1 MENMFF
7 FFDALKWL
15 CTAFQLY
22 VSHDCGYILTQCCF
36 FEKYFF
42 LFDTFPNTCSLP
54 PWLQNHKAPCDA
66 QFEQNALEIPAR
78 RPHQNKW
85 KKWQLPKWEVKIN
98 GYFFLF
104 LSPLDCPLPHSAQG
118 PLISPHGSS
127 HKRPERLREIRR
139 AGMLTSSLV
148 ATTMTMMMIGWKASS
163 FATCNS
169 HLIVIE
175 VAINHR
181 YHVSWWSYTVI
192 VTWRF
197 ISQ

>member
-1 MENMFF
+1 MAVYCISIVCVTWLWVHPYTMLFF
-7 FFDALKWL
+7 WK
-15 CTAFQLY
+15 
-22 VSHDCGYILTQCCF
+22 IL
-36 FEKYFF
+36 F
-42 LFDTFPNTCSLP
+42 LVWYLSQHLQSATVITKSQSPVWRSIRTKCSRDS
-54 PWLQNHKAPCDA
+54 C
-66 QFEQNALEIPAR
+66 PADHIKSNGR
-78 RPHQNKW
+78 SG
-85 KKWQLPKWEVKIN
+85 QLPKWEVKIN

-127 HKRPERLREIRR
+127 HKRPERLREIRG

-175 VAINHR
+175 VAINHH
-181 YHVSWWSYTVI
+181 YHVRWWSYTMKIYLAVKH
-192 VTWRF
+192 
-197 ISQ
+197 